1 MWYLNC
7 STPYPMLKNAHSFKD
22 KSSQIHNVNAGLFT
36 YPVLMAADILLYN
49 ADYVPVGKDQKQ
61 HLEMTR
67 DIAKTFNNKYGDLLK
82 EPTPIINEKFML
94 IPGTDGKKMSKSYN
108 NSINIFLPKKELK
121 KQIMSIK
128 TDSKSIEES
137 KNPDNC
143 NVFKIYELIS
153 PKTDSIKMRKDYIN
167 GNYGYGHA
175 KEKLFNLIINKYS
188 NERKLFSQLMIDKI
202 LI

>member
-1 MWYLNC
+1 
-7 STPYPMLKNAHSFKD
+7 
-22 KSSQIHNVNAGLFT
+22 
-36 YPVLMAADILLYN
+36 
-49 ADYVPVGKDQKQ
+49 
-61 HLEMTR
+61 
-67 DIAKTFNNKYGDLLK
+67 
-82 EPTPIINEKFML
+82 
-94 IPGTDGKKMSKSYN
+94 MSKSYN

-153 PKTDSIKMRKDYIN
+153 PKKDSIKMRKDYIN

-188 NERKLFSQLMIDKI
+188 NERKLFSQLMNDKI
-202 LI
+202 LIENQLKSGAKKARKIAQNLLKKIRIKIGY

>member
-1 MWYLNC
+1 
-7 STPYPMLKNAHSFKD
+7 
-22 KSSQIHNVNAGLFT
+22 
-36 YPVLMAADILLYN
+36 
-49 ADYVPVGKDQKQ
+49 
-61 HLEMTR
+61 
-67 DIAKTFNNKYGDLLK
+67 
-82 EPTPIINEKFML
+82 
-94 IPGTDGKKMSKSYN
+94 
-108 NSINIFLPKKELK
+108 
-121 KQIMSIK
+121 MSIK

-188 NERKLFSQLMIDKI
+188 NERKLFSQLMNDKI
-202 LI
+202 LIENQLKSGAKKARKIAQNLLKKIRIKIGY